1 MAGAATFAARLYC
14 WLWMGVAAHV
24 PVMVRGRSVLVAA
37 LVATRWCGAS
47 AVVVAG
53 RRVGG
58 SGGGFLLVKIS
69 RNSTKIATIT
79 IATSIIT
86 NVVVRGTRTS
96 IMKIRN
102 SNPSY
107 TVETYPRPR
116 PKSNTNDNGQVLL
129 RQLLNQGQLSVGQI
143 ADDDPARTSGFLPI
157 PKP

>member
-69 RNSTKIATIT
+69 RNSTKDRDHHNRHLHHHQCRRQRHQDKHHENPKFKPQLHCRNLSKTQT
-79 IATSIIT
+79 
-86 NVVVRGTRTS
+86 
-96 IMKIRN
+96 KI
-102 SNPSY
+102 
-107 TVETYPRPR
+107 
-116 PKSNTNDNGQVLL
+116 KH
-129 RQLLNQGQLSVGQI
+129 
-143 ADDDPARTSGFLPI
+143 
-157 PKP
+157 K